1 MKSKCRPIKSGIKPR
16 HRLLIQLIPTESP
29 DTSLKIEL
37 IFWVLV
43 LSDTAILSATER
55 FTVLSA

>member
-1 MKSKCRPIKSGIKPR
+1 MKSNPGPIKLEIKPR
-16 HRLLIQLIPTESP
+16 HRLLIQSIPTESP
-29 DTSLKIEL
+29 DTSLKIKL
-37 IFWVLV
+37 IFWVLM